1 MATTMSIICLVENKY
16 SDQKSGAEYG
26 DADLRINMHHYEK
39 FKWKVFYN
47 TRKDEKQCHQWN
59 NIPIYTYVWKFT
71 FIKIDRIE
79 TIAICYLSTKLLD
92 YLLFDSKL
100 IYC

>member
-26 DADLRINMHHYEK
+26 DDA
-39 FKWKVFYN
+39 VFRMSITITKN
-47 TRKDEKQCHQWN
+47 SSGRFSTIHKDEKQCHRFN
-59 NIPIYTYVWKFT
+59 ENDIVHMFGKFT

-79 TIAICYLSTKLLD
+79 TIAVCYLS
-92 YLLFDSKL
+92 Y
-100 IYC
+100 

>member
-47 TRKDEKQCHQWN
+47 TRKDEKLTM
-59 NIPIYTYVWKFT
+59 PFT
-71 FIKIDRIE
+71 FITIDRIE
-79 TIAICYLSTKLLD
+79 TIAICYLIRD
-92 YLLFDSKL
+92 PPPNQ
-100 IYC
+100 